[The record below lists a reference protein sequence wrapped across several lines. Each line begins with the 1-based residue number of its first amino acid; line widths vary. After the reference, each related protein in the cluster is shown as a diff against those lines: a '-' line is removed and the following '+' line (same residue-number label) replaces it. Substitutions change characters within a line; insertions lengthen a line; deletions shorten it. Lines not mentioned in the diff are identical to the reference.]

1 MISRQSSPAST
12 TVRANSPACSAPSFG
27 VREPCSRFLFQL
39 HRHLDAC
46 IAAKSAKASK
56 SASKAAALQKNLW
69 PLLVFRLPYGFNHAG
84 QLDDFDVARTV
95 VPIVPPTHN
104 YIATACRMTVVAEI
118 AALEFKFDGDAL
130 PALRSD
136 LPQCLAIR
144 KSFLNVLHPV
154 AQLLRQHPK
163 QKHHALFVHGFM
175 PQPPER
181 TRVAVD
187 GTASQSDVPCLA
199 RRGCGSS
206 VAPWKLLLGLPHR
219 TLRCALGKQ
228 RHHVCPLPLAL
239 CKIAKSLRHRRPAPK
254 PFCQRAGIVLSQP
267 KMDVPRRD
275 RAVFSRRLAP
285 VFQQRPALYLR
296 IPRVRPESRR
306 SHRLAPRS
314 EVVQHKVC
322 RDSGVRLKLRSRRRP
337 AKLSRRRRDGMY
349 DLPFVGHECPAEAK
363 SSCSGGSLS
372 PLSSCSG
379 GSLDPFF
386 GSAAAQLPLFLR
398 AGSSMDE
405 KNAQI
410 FEGKL

>member
-1 MISRQSSPAST
+1 MADRKLAIVIKPVTRWGLLRVFLDCADFLRLV
-12 TVRANSPACSAPSFG
+12 VRAG
-27 VREPCSRFLFQL
+27 RRF
-39 HRHLDAC
+39 
-46 IAAKSAKASK
+46 
-56 SASKAAALQKNLW
+56 N
-69 PLLVFRLPYGFNHAG
+69 YGGEF
-84 QLDDFDVARTV
+84 DDFDVARTV
-95 VPIVPPTHN
+95 LPIVPPTHN
-104 YIATACRMTVVAEI
+104 YIATACWMAVVAEI
-118 AALEFKFDGDAL
+118 AALEFKFDVHPL

-144 KSFLNVLHPV
+144 KSLLNVLHPV
-154 AQLLRQHPK
+154 AQLFRQHPK

-187 GTASQSDVPCLA
+187 GPIPQSDVPCLA

-239 CKIAKSLRHRRPAPK
+239 GKIAKSLRYRRPAPK

-285 VFQQRPALYLR
+285 VFQQRPALYPR
-296 IPRVRPESRR
+296 VPRVRPESRR

-314 EVVQHKVC
+314 EVVQHKV
-322 RDSGVRLKLRSRRRP
+322 RGDSGV
-337 AKLSRRRRDGMY
+337 
-349 DLPFVGHECPAEAK
+349 
-363 SSCSGGSLS
+363 
-372 PLSSCSG
+372 
-379 GSLDPFF
+379 
-386 GSAAAQLPLFLR
+386 
-398 AGSSMDE
+398 
-405 KNAQI
+405 
-410 FEGKL
+410 

>member
-1 MISRQSSPAST
+1 MADRKLAIVIKPVTRWGLLRVFLDCADFLRLV
-12 TVRANSPACSAPSFG
+12 VRAG
-27 VREPCSRFLFQL
+27 RRF
-39 HRHLDAC
+39 
-46 IAAKSAKASK
+46 
-56 SASKAAALQKNLW
+56 N
-69 PLLVFRLPYGFNHAG
+69 YGGKFE
-84 QLDDFDVARTV
+84 DFDVARTV
-95 VPIVPPTHN
+95 GPIVAPAN
-104 YIATACRMTVVAEI
+104 DYVTAVRGMAVVAEI

-130 PALRSD
+130 PAAGRD

-144 KSFLNVLHPV
+144 KSLLNVLHPV
-154 AQLLRQHPK
+154 AQLFRQHPK
-163 QKHHALFVHGFM
+163 QKHHALFVHWFM

-187 GTASQSDVPCLA
+187 GPVPQSDVPCLA

-206 VAPWKLLLGLPHR
+206 VAPWKLLLGLSHR

-228 RHHVCPLPLAL
+228 RHHVCPLPLAFG
-239 CKIAKSLRHRRPAPK
+239 KIPKSLRHRRPSPK